1 MKYWLIEIIHNL
13 DLLCNIGFWFFAI
26 IVLLAYAK
34 SHSLKLL
41 IHTSLFRL
49 WGVCALG
56 VLLIPCEA
64 TLYRLLI

>member
-26 IVLLAYAK
+26 IVLL
-34 SHSLKLL
+34 
-41 IHTSLFRL
+41 
-49 WGVCALG
+49 
-56 VLLIPCEA
+56 IPSEA